1 MAALLEKL
9 NAAFVADPAID
20 EYAFVPAA
28 TPQLFSPGAD
38 GEQDLGCVHA
48 EHKLAISIEAAL
60 ALYLHAYQVSRQAAS
75 GYSENSADTVQ
86 IRRIHESSRA
96 ILLCSADCSGA
107 WNAWNRTRSS
117 SLSPKAGLLFSA
129 LLLRTNHKSGETW
142 AQRRKLLGA
151 VLRVSQD
158 EQQTLLCEELALL
171 EELARR
177 YDHHYYAWNHWAW
190 LNRFVAESPG
200 AASMLEKK
208 FPKLA
213 FQTPS
218 HYGLFHHRLVRLQRQ
233 LSKQPVAKT
242 SFNEEWQLAGE
253 LLATFPH
260 LEAPWAFRGQ
270 LMSLMLEFQAD
281 TSPGDVASAWRSE
294 VAFASRH
301 VQSSPPINRLAMQFQ
316 ILILQELCLHMMEM
330 DKTIEDT
337 SLLDDA
343 ESLLENLKASQA
355 AAPAVLLGITADLD
369 VAADEIR
376 TAMQTE
382 NDRDGS
388 TR

>member
-38 GEQDLGCVHA
+38 ENQDLGCIHA

-60 ALYLHAYQVSRQAAS
+60 TLYLHASQVSRQAAR
-75 GYSENSADTVQ
+75 GYSENSADTVHLVKL
-86 IRRIHESSRA
+86 HESSRA
-96 ILLCSADCSGA
+96 ILLCSADCSSA

-117 SLSPKAGLLFSA
+117 GLSPKAGLLFSA

-142 AQRRKLLGA
+142 AQRRRLLGE
-151 VLRVSQD
+151 VLQVSQD
-158 EQQTLLCEELALL
+158 EQQTLLCQELALV

-200 AASMLEKK
+200 AASVLEKK

-233 LSKQPVAKT
+233 LSKRPVEET

-270 LMSLMLEFQAD
+270 LMSLMLECQAD
-281 TSPGDVASAWRSE
+281 TGPGDVASTWRSE

-301 VQSSPPINRLAMQFQ
+301 LQSSSPINRLAMQFQ
-316 ILILQELCLHMMEM
+316 VHVLQELCLHLLEM
-330 DKTIEDT
+330 DKNIQDT

-343 ESLLENLKASQA
+343 ESLLKDLKASQA

-369 VAADEIR
+369 AAAGKFKIALR
-376 TAMQTE
+376 TE
-382 NDRDGS
+382 NDGIER
-388 TR
+388 

>member
-1 MAALLEKL
+1 M
-9 NAAFVADPAID
+9 F
-20 EYAFVPAA
+20 
-28 TPQLFSPGAD
+28 
-38 GEQDLGCVHA
+38 
-48 EHKLAISIEAAL
+48 
-60 ALYLHAYQVSRQAAS
+60 
-75 GYSENSADTVQ
+75 
-86 IRRIHESSRA
+86 
-96 ILLCSADCSGA
+96 
-107 WNAWNRTRSS
+107 
-117 SLSPKAGLLFSA
+117 FSA

-388 TR
+388 TRQPFAGPFQ